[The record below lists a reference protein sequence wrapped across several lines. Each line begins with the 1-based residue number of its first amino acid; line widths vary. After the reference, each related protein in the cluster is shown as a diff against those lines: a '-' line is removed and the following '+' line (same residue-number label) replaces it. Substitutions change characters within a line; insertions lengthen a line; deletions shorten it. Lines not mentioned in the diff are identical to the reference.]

1 MTEQNNDIDLTVA
14 TAAIPPTDQ
23 VTKVAPNQARAMKY
37 ALSAVLLWSTV
48 ATAFKLALDYLTPIQ
63 LLTIAALVS
72 VATFAVIIS
81 WQGRWQEALQIGGKR
96 YKFYIFQGFINPF
109 AYYLVLFS
117 AYNALPAQQAQ
128 AINYSWAITMA
139 LLAVP
144 ILKQKLSRR
153 ALLAMLIA
161 YVGVIFIATGGRW
174 DFQQTNWVGIGLA
187 LGSTL
192 LWAGYWLSN
201 IHNQDKPI
209 PALFWCFA
217 FGSGWLLLTQWVWVD
232 EPWQGYLDL
241 PLEGWL
247 GGVYVGLFEMGI
259 TFLVWLTAMRSA
271 ENAGRISSL
280 VFLSPFISLLLIYFI
295 LGETIHYTTVIGLLL
310 IIIGLSLQG
319 ERT

>member
-1 MTEQNNDIDLTVA
+1 MTAQHDPDLAAA

-23 VTKVAPNQARAMKY
+23 VTKFAPNQRRAIKF
-37 ALSAVLLWSTV
+37 ALLAVLLWSTV
-48 ATAFKLALDYLTPIQ
+48 ATAFKLALVYLTPIQ
-63 LLTIAALVS
+63 LLTIAALIS
-72 VATFAVIIS
+72 VATFAVIMT
-81 WQGRWQEALQIGGKR
+81 WQRRWREAMQIGGKR

-153 ALLAMLIA
+153 ALLAMLVA

-174 DFQQTNWVGIGLA
+174 DFQQTNWIGIGLA

-209 PALFWCFA
+209 PALFWCFV
-217 FGSGWLLLTQWVWVD
+217 FGSLWLLLAQWAFVE
-232 EPWQGYLDL
+232 EPWQGYQQL
-241 PLEGWL
+241 PLQGWI
-247 GGVYVGLFEMGI
+247 GGIYVGLFEMGI

-271 ENAGRISSL
+271 VNAGRISSL
-280 VFLSPFISLLLIYFI
+280 IFLSPFISLLFIYFI
-295 LGETIHYTTVIGLLL
+295 LGETIHYTTIIGLLL